1 MSFSS
6 SLFFP
11 LVPYCVFLFLFH
23 CEYIF
28 KWRKIPGFSF
38 FRWVAIRQNGT
49 SDWLCVYVSECDTE
63 AWTRKKCCVFIVSAR
78 STEATGYDLFFILFF
93 TKHLFSA
100 MMMMALCASKLT
112 TFYPLSCWTKIKW
125 IFAAALP
132 LHPILLQYF
141 FFLFRLFIV
150 VIAALY
156 AIKIYTS
163 SVQHISK
170 GIYGKTEWPWIR
182 VMQTAAANV
191 CQMAMPAKL
200 VENWTLQPLGQHCTL
215 IRVTLIEP
223 TIFMSGERSFFG
235 TKKQK
240 TKKILFFFL

>member
-28 KWRKIPGFSF
+28 KWRKIPGFTF
-38 FRWVAIRQNGT
+38 LRWVAIRQNGT
-49 SDWLCVYVSECDTE
+49 SDWLCVYVSDCDTE

-78 STEATGYDLFFILFF
+78 STGATGYDLFFILFF

-141 FFLFRLFIV
+141 FSPV
-150 VIAALY
+150 SPVY
-156 AIKIYTS
+156 CCYS
-163 SVQHISK
+163 SSLCNKNIHFK
-170 GIYGKTEWPWIR
+170 RPTHYERYLWENR
-182 VMQTAAANV
+182 
-191 CQMAMPAKL
+191 MAMD
-200 VENWTLQPLGQHCTL
+200 
-215 IRVTLIEP
+215 
-223 TIFMSGERSFFG
+223 
-235 TKKQK
+235 
-240 TKKILFFFL
+240 